1 MRQKICQKNLSQN
14 SSKNSSENPSK
25 NLSKIHQTSKSSKSS
40 SKSLS
45 KSSSKSWQDQS
56 QFLETPLVRQVDGEL
71 KNKPTTTVFSYK
83 SETPLVYGTRMNE
96 VTEGEVKNWAA

>member
-40 SKSLS
+40 SKSL
-45 KSSSKSWQDQS
+45 SKSWQDQS